1 MESSGK
7 AATLPKYRGDD
18 RLVAGIVLAVITFW
32 LFAQTTL
39 NVLPSMRADLQIDD
53 GLSDIAVSITA
64 LFSGVFIVV
73 AGGLADRFGRV
84 KMTYAGLAMS
94 IAGSLLIAASPRGTA
109 LFLISGRIIQGLS
122 AACIMPATLALM
134 KAYYDGAERQRALS
148 FWSIGS
154 WGGGGLCALLG
165 GLVDATMGWRA
176 IFWMSIAV
184 ALASWLLIRGTPESR
199 ADLHDSAQ
207 PFDWTGLIA
216 LSIAMVA
223 FNVVVDQGSTLGW
236 LDPVVLAL
244 VGAFAVALSVFVW
257 TARHC
262 SHPFVDFRLFENATY
277 LGATLSNL
285 LLNGVAGSLL
295 IVSLLVQQVHGLS
308 SLQSGLMTA
317 GYLVAILTTI
327 RIGEKLQQR
336 WGGPRRPMLTGCA
349 VTGCGI
355 LLTTLTYLSATDYI
369 VAASVGFTLV
379 GIGLGFYATPSTDA
393 ALSDVSDARAGEASG
408 IYKMASS
415 LGTAFGVAVSA
426 AIFTALK
433 TTDSLA
439 DMPYL
444 ATGEPDRIRFAAAL
458 ALWFNVAL
466 VLFATVA
473 IRLGMQ
479 KQGAA
484 SAAPVT
490 AES

>member
-1 MESSGK
+1 MESSDK
-7 AATLPKYRGDD
+7 ATTLPKYKGDD

-39 NVLPSMRADLQIDD
+39 NVLPSMRADLRIND

-94 IAGSLLIAASPRGTA
+94 ITGSLLIAASPRGTA
-109 LFLISGRIIQGLS
+109 IFLISGRIIQGLS

-134 KAYYDGAERQRALS
+134 KTYYHGSERQRALS

-199 ADLHDSAQ
+199 ADLHDSDQ

-216 LSIAMVA
+216 LSIAMIS
-223 FNVVVDQGSTLGW
+223 FNVVVNQGSTLGW
-236 LDPVVLAL
+236 SDPVVLAL
-244 VGAFAVALSVFVW
+244 MGAFGLALSVFVW

-262 SHPFVDFRLFENATY
+262 SHPFVDFRLFANAAY

-295 IVSLLVQQVHGLS
+295 VVSSLVQQVHGLS

-336 WGGPRRPMLTGCA
+336 WGGPRRPMLAGCA
-349 VTGCGI
+349 VTGSGI
-355 LLTTLTYLSATDYI
+355 LLTTLTYLSATGYI
-369 VAASVGFTLV
+369 VAASIGFTLV

-393 ALSDVSDARAGEASG
+393 ALAHVSDARAGEASG

-433 TTDSLA
+433 TTDTLA
-439 DMPYL
+439 DIPFL
-444 ATGEPDRIRFAAAL
+444 TSGGPNRIRLAAAL

-466 VLFATVA
+466 VLFATLAV
-473 IRLGMQ
+473 RLGMQ
-479 KQGAA
+479 KQVAA
-484 SAAPVT
+484 AAPPVR
-490 AES
+490 AEP